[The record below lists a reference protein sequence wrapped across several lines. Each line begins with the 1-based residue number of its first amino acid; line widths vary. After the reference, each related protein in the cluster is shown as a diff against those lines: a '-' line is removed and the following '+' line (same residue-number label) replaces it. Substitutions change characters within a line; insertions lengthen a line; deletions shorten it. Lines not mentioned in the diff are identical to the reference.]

1 MTTTDIQAQKKQQ
14 ASGRMYNAKTV
25 DNDRDR
31 GITAIHVKR
40 ARPTE
45 IGRWTRAP
53 SISIGAARRVALS
66 YRIVACASSFGS

>member
-1 MTTTDIQAQKKQQ
+1 MTITDIQAQKKQQ
-14 ASGRMYNAKTV
+14 ESGRMDNAKTV
-25 DNDRDR
+25 ENDRDR
-31 GITAIHVKR
+31 GITSILVER

-66 YRIVACASSFGS
+66 CRIVACAPSFDS